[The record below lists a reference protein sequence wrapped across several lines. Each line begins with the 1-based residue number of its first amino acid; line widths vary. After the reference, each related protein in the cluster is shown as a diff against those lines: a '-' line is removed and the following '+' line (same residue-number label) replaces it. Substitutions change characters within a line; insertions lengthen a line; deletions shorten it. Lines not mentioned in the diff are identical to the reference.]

1 MGQWGEGSVSMWSGG
16 GMEPKGSSGGMGVWE
31 EAVKNQ
37 NSLRNMGM
45 KNSHS
50 SPSLRYS
57 SLCVRSRCVQ
67 INLCLKP
74 RVNICM

>member
-45 KNSHS
+45 KNSRS
-50 SPSLRYS
+50 SPSLRYT
-57 SLCVRSRCVQ
+57 SLCVWCIVYLSV
-67 INLCLKP
+67 
-74 RVNICM
+74 